1 MNSRQRLLTIA
12 WCAVTMV
19 ATMLLSHGHL
29 VMREVMQHW
38 PTAESWEGRFENALY
53 TQGGLMF
60 LASLTLGTAMMV
72 RSYIVKLKDEEIAR
86 RERVQR
92 EQHERSAASRHEA
105 LLERLGTLNGS
116 SPPKKSQ
123 ASGVRP
129 R

>member
-1 MNSRQRLLTIA
+1 
-12 WCAVTMV
+12 MV

-29 VMREVMQHW
+29 VMREIMQHW
-38 PTAESWEGRFENALY
+38 PTEESWEGRFENALY

-60 LASLTLGTAMMV
+60 LASLTLGTAMLV
-72 RSYIVKLKDEEIAR
+72 RSYFAKLKDEEIAR

-92 EQHERSAASRHEA
+92 EQHERSAAVRHEA
-105 LLERLGTLNGS
+105 LLERLGSLNGN